1 MKMVQTL
8 IIWVTLI
15 TLLSSSLEAS
25 IFAEGSE
32 EIVGM
37 HSLEELPSYYMNP
50 NEIEASHHEVS
61 ASITGEEPTLS
72 IMSLM
77 SDRSTY
83 AAANMKELIVSLMPN
98 LDAPDGE
105 MKEFS
110 IVRSTRMRNTVAG
123 MEKNSIETRLTSD
136 TLIHEKNQNTIN
148 PSTIGIHP
156 ISPINREKAVK
167 KIMEKMRK

>member
-1 MKMVQTL
+1 MKIIRTL

-15 TLLSSSLEAS
+15 ALLSSSLEAS

-50 NEIEASHHEVS
+50 LEVAASRHEVS
-61 ASITGEEPTLS
+61 AHIDEEDSTASIV
-72 IMSLM
+72 SLM
-77 SDRSTY
+77 NDRSTY
-83 AAANMKELIVSLMPN
+83 AAANAKDPSGFILPN
-98 LDAPDGE
+98 LDAPDAG

-110 IVRSTRMRNTVAG
+110 VIRSTRMRNTVAG
-123 MEKNSIETRLTSD
+123 MEKNSIETHLQSD
-136 TLIHEKNQNTIN
+136 TVIHEKNKNTIN

-156 ISPINREKAVK
+156 ISPINQEKAVK